1 MFMKT
6 WTNTPTKNQVLLNC
20 SLMTFLFLRF
30 LIMTDFLT
38 SDRFSNRQ
46 YLIFGMLMAA
56 GFAISITTVILYRAN
71 TVGKLS

>member
-6 WTNTPTKNQVLLNC
+6 WTNTPTKNQVLLTC
-20 SLMTFLFLRF
+20 SLMTFLFLR
-30 LIMTDFLT
+30 LLTMTDFLT

-56 GFAISITTVILYRAN
+56 GFAISITHFILYRAN
-71 TVGKLS
+71 MVGKLS